1 MMAVVGS
8 VASNLA
14 GEWKLT
20 RDVSGKLA
28 FLPFTLG
35 PPSPTK
41 ERENI
46 MSCHTEQQV
55 KGRGKFQKLLGSP
68 VGSDS

>member
-8 VASNLA
+8 VALNLA
-14 GEWKLT
+14 GEWKLA
-20 RDVSGKLA
+20 RDISGKLA

-35 PPSPTK
+35 APSPTK
-41 ERENI
+41 EHENI
-46 MSCHTEQQV
+46 RSCHTKQQV

-68 VGSDS
+68 VGSDP